1 MSPPGPRD
9 AVLLLIRAVLVGLGA
24 LGGFLV
30 AGALRDVDAINTVY
44 IAILGGLIASLLSAR
59 PARALRAVVRQLADA
74 AHNVPPQ
81 AVLAATVATIL
92 ALLISVL
99 LNSILS
105 AIPGFAWYHMVAITL
120 ILAGFLGYVAVI
132 NHALLAPLAGPPAS
146 ERRAAPRGP
155 APKLVDTSAIIDG
168 RLLEVAQSGFLEGT
182 LIVPAFV
189 LRELQ
194 VLADAGDATR
204 RSRGRRGLEVLERIR
219 ASGAAELAVREFA
232 GAGGVDDRLVQAALE
247 TGAALLT
254 NDHALSRIAGLQG
267 IRVLSLN
274 ALAEALK
281 SRHGVGDEI
290 TIAVVKEGSQP
301 GQGVGYLDDGTMVVV
316 EDGLALRG
324 RTIKVAVV
332 SNIQTALGRMIF
344 AKPTEVV

>member
-1 MSPPGPRD
+1 MSGNAPRD
-9 AVLLLIRAVLVGLGA
+9 AVLILIRLVLILLGA
-24 LGGFLV
+24 LAGYLA
-30 AGALRDVDAINTVY
+30 AGALRDVDAVNTVY
-44 IAILGGLIASLLSAR
+44 IAILGALVASLASAR
-59 PARALRAVVRQLADA
+59 PAIILRQVVSGLADA
-74 AHNVPPQ
+74 AQNVAPQ

-92 ALLISVL
+92 ALLVSVL
-99 LNSILS
+99 LNNILS
-105 AIPGFAWYHMVAITL
+105 AVPGFAWYHMVAITL

-132 NHALLAPLAGPPAS
+132 NHAMFAPLAGPRQP
-146 ERRAAPRGP
+146 ERRAQPRGP
-155 APKLVDTSAIIDG
+155 APKLVDTSVIIDG
-168 RLLEVAQSGFLEGT
+168 RLLEVAQSGFLEGV
-182 LIVPAFV
+182 LIVPGFV

-194 VLADAGDATR
+194 VLADASDATR

-219 ASGAAELAVREFA
+219 ASGSTELVVREFA

-254 NDHALSRIAGLQG
+254 NDHALNRIAALQG
-267 IRVLSLN
+267 IRVLN
-274 ALAEALK
+274 MNGLAESLK

-290 TIAVVKEGSQP
+290 TITIVKEGSQP
-301 GQGVGYLDDGTMVVV
+301 GQGVGYLEDGTMVVV